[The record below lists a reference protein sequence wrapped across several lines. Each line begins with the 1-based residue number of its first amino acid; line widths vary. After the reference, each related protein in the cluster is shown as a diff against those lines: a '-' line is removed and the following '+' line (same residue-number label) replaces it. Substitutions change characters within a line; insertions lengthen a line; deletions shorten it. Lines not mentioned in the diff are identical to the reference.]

1 MIIII
6 VIKFNSFGEQTLQD
20 FTVSS
25 TKIFRRYVIKIS
37 SVIYLPTS
45 SPTEYVRRLS
55 FRQ

>member
-1 MIIII
+1 M

-25 TKIFRRYVIKIS
+25 TEIFRRYVIKIS
-37 SVIYLPTS
+37 LVIYLPMS
-45 SPTEYVRRLS
+45 LPTEYICRLF